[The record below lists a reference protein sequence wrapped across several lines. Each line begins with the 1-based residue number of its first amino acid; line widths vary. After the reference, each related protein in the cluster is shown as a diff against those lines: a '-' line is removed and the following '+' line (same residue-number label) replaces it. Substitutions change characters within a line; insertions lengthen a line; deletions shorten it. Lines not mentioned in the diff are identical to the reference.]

1 MEEAVK
7 AQLKTDKLY
16 KDAMQDIEEVKTAKL
31 KVEMEKHS
39 LQNFL
44 GTRDSEVVN
53 SASFISHLQEE
64 LASVK

>member
-39 LQNFL
+39 L
-44 GTRDSEVVN
+44 
-53 SASFISHLQEE
+53 
-64 LASVK
+64 